1 MGRFWFFL
9 MVLAACGDNLGGLE
23 QVTPGEGRVHAGVQT
38 IQAPAYVPAVC
49 GAAQWSTIGGGDAML
64 DLAMVSNGHGTT
76 SIVTAPVAGG
86 AMTGFAVDDRM
97 TMIGDP
103 SQTKLPLDGTFT
115 AVTASIVGGRVMTAS
130 LDSGATRIHLFG
142 EDLQS
147 PQELGK
153 LDGTVLAKPAFLVAN
168 HQRVIA
174 TGGTQ
179 GVSLTA
185 VGANYTLGATI
196 LAAPT
201 SEVASLATA
210 QAGDAIMATWTTTDK
225 HCYVADLAAFAGGA
239 VSHVDDECGR
249 PRIAIELASATTNVV
264 FERDGGIRLMHVSHL
279 HGGEASTL
287 LRPNARAP
295 RIAFDGQR
303 FWVSFIDVR
312 GDIVVG
318 FLDADQHLVSMGLVG
333 PAPADD
339 AYELSL
345 VDGRIWVVSTDAAN
359 GFMAHQMCAVV
370 AD

>member
-1 MGRFWFFL
+1 MGRFSFLL
-9 MVLAACGDNLGGLE
+9 MVLAACGDNLGGVE
-23 QVTPGEGRVHAGVQT
+23 QVTPGEGRVHPGVQT

-49 GAAQWSTIGGGDAML
+49 GAAQWSTTGGDAKL

-115 AVTASIVGGRVMTAS
+115 AVTASVVGGRVLTAS
-130 LDSGATRIHLFG
+130 LDGGATRVHLFG
-142 EDLQS
+142 EDLSS

-153 LDGTVLAKPAFLVAN
+153 LGGSVLAKPAFLVAN
-168 HQRVIA
+168 HQRVVA
-174 TGGTQ
+174 TGGAE
-179 GVSLTA
+179 GVSLTTLD
-185 VGANYTLGATI
+185 ANFNLGTTL

-201 SEVASLATA
+201 SEVDSLATA
-210 QAGDAIMATWTTTDK
+210 QYGDAIMAAWTTIDK
-225 HCYVADLAAFAGGA
+225 HCYVADLAAFAAGT
-239 VSHVDDECGR
+239 VSHVDDECAR
-249 PRIAIELASATTNVV
+249 PRIATELATATTNIV
-264 FERDGGIRLMHVSHL
+264 FERDGTLRLMHVSHL

-295 RIAFDGQR
+295 RIAFDGLR
-303 FWVSFIDVR
+303 FWVSYIDAR

-339 AYELSL
+339 AYELTL
-345 VDGRIWVVSTDAAN
+345 VDGRMWVVSMDAAN